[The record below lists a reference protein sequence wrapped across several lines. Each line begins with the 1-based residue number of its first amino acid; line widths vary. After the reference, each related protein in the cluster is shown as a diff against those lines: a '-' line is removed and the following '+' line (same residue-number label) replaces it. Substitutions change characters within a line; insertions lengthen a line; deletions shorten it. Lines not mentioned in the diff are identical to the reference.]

1 MSAPKKLRERVGG
14 INFLSFKLFK
24 SCTLGAKIG
33 RCRKIKFYQ
42 INSLFFFSL
51 FIYLYLAL
59 VLSQSKFFFLSL
71 SSLLFWKWCLHNT
84 IFFLLFLVMEKKNWA
99 VAILTISL
107 LKLLF
112 PRFLDHIIYLF
123 SLLLFF
129 FLTNLFLFSQSKI
142 ILNNTPITNKLLF
155 SQCLAKNSKS
165 YLIFFFEKNSYLLK
179 FCVYFSHLE
188 TSSLLGS
195 TINVHR
201 MCVNID

>member
-42 INSLFFFSL
+42 INSLFFFFPSS
-51 FIYLYLAL
+51 FTYIWHLYYHNPN
-59 VLSQSKFFFLSL
+59 SFFLSL

-112 PRFLDHIIYLF
+112 PPFLDHIIYLF

-155 SQCLAKNSKS
+155 NH
-165 YLIFFFEKNSYLLK
+165 
-179 FCVYFSHLE
+179 V
-188 TSSLLGS
+188 
-195 TINVHR
+195 
-201 MCVNID
+201 

>member
-1 MSAPKKLRERVGG
+1 MVAPKKLRERVQG

-24 SCTLGAKIG
+24 SCTLGAKIE

-42 INSLFFFSL
+42 INFLSFFFPPL
-51 FIYLYLAL
+51 LLPIFGTCIITI
-59 VLSQSKFFFLSL
+59 QIFFSL

-112 PRFLDHIIYLF
+112 PPFLDHIIYLF

-129 FLTNLFLFSQSKI
+129 FSQI
-142 ILNNTPITNKLLF
+142 
-155 SQCLAKNSKS
+155 C
-165 YLIFFFEKNSYLLK
+165 FFFHKVK
-179 FCVYFSHLE
+179 
-188 TSSLLGS
+188 
-195 TINVHR
+195 
-201 MCVNID
+201 